1 MRPIKPVESRD
12 EAGLCQALDVG
23 ERGKRGEAFIIKLLE
38 SRQIPGDG

>member
-12 EAGLCQALDVG
+12 EAGLCQALDV
-23 ERGKRGEAFIIKLLE
+23 RQRGEAFIIKLLE